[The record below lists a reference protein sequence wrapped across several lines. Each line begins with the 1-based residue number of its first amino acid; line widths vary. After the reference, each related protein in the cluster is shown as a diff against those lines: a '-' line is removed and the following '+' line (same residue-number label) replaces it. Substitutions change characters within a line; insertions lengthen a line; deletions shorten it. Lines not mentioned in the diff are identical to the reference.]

1 MLVTTIAPIGWWRGS
16 RVPERCRGRWG
27 SLLLSTGGS
36 KEASQPMVISSNSRS
51 NVVEGGEQL
60 DTCEDGLEVLIP
72 LVQAPKNVLNKGTVR
87 H

>member
-1 MLVTTIAPIGWWRGS
+1 
-16 RVPERCRGRWG
+16 
-27 SLLLSTGGS
+27 
-36 KEASQPMVISSNSRS
+36 MVISSNSRS

-72 LVQAPKNVLNKGTVR
+72 LVQVPKNVLNKGTVR

>member
-1 MLVTTIAPIGWWRGS
+1 
-16 RVPERCRGRWG
+16 
-27 SLLLSTGGS
+27 
-36 KEASQPMVISSNSRS
+36 
-51 NVVEGGEQL
+51 VEGGEQL